1 MLARFDP
8 ESGGQPMSVPASVRS
23 VVALVTLLAAGTGP
37 HAQAGQSPE
46 QVARRAIDEV
56 WNRGKFD
63 GPPIMAPSMTL
74 HYRGQANVLTP
85 ESSRAVVE
93 RWRAAFPDFH
103 FTIEDVIVQGN
114 KVVLRVPFTGTH
126 QGKFWGLDP
135 TGKAISVTETL
146 ICRVE
151 NGLIVEMWED
161 FDEYGMR
168 VQLGLIKPAPGA

>member
-1 MLARFDP
+1 MR
-8 ESGGQPMSVPASVRS
+8 VPVSVRS
-23 VVALVTLLAAGTGP
+23 LVVFVVLLAAGTAPG
-37 HAQAGQSPE
+37 AQAGPSPE

-56 WNRGKFD
+56 WNQGKFD
-63 GPPIMAPSMTL
+63 GPPLIAPSMTL

-85 ESSRAVVE
+85 EASTAVVK
-93 RWRAAFPDFH
+93 RWREAFPDFH

-126 QGKFWGLDP
+126 QGKFWGLEP
-135 TGKAISVTETL
+135 TGKTINVTETL

-151 NGLIVEMWED
+151 HGLIVEMWED

-168 VQLGLIKPAPGA
+168 LQLGLIKPLPGA

>member
-1 MLARFDP
+1 MR
-8 ESGGQPMSVPASVRS
+8 VPVSVRF
-23 VVALVTLLAAGTGP
+23 VVALVALLSAGAAP

-56 WNRGKFD
+56 WNQGKFD
-63 GPPIMAPSMTL
+63 GPPVIAPSMTL
-74 HYRGQANVLTP
+74 HYRGKANVLTP
-85 ESSRAVVE
+85 ADAFAVVT
-93 RWRAAFPDFH
+93 RWRDAFPDFH

-114 KVVLRVPFTGTH
+114 KVVMRVPFTGTH

-135 TGKAISVTETL
+135 TGKAIAVTETL

-151 NGLIVEMWED
+151 HGLIVEMWED

-168 VQLGLIKPAPGA
+168 LELGLIKPAPGA